1 MANVT
6 STLSSDLAAMRQR
19 CNALN
24 VEAWKTPRSQPARAQ
39 ALAEDAAALARQ
51 IDYGPGLAAAL
62 RVLSRL
68 RSHAGQY
75 DQALLQGLEALD
87 LAERCQAT
95 ELLPSILNQVAN
107 AYRYLGDTSEALGYF
122 RRQEQASQVVNDRLE
137 EAKALIGIGAI
148 YSDTRDYA
156 NALTHC
162 ERSLAILQQLD
173 QPPYWTG
180 VALNNLCF
188 ALFKL
193 NRVEQAIQ
201 RGQQALTLARSTQD
215 QRGALRVLNS
225 LSEIYLAGGDIDQAL
240 THLEQAQAVI
250 AGLDAGWR
258 EPDLENETLRLRGQA
273 YLKLNRDAEALA
285 CWQQALAHSDQ
296 YKLRGSQY
304 ECHQR
309 LAEVYKR
316 LGDYRQALAHHELY
330 ESYKE
335 AVFSEESAAK
345 LQNLEVLY
353 RTQAAQKEAEHFA
366 HMYEQTRLF
375 NEQLESE
382 VRARTEDLRRA
393 YDQLARLDQAKSNF
407 ITVTAHELRTP
418 LTVLKGY
425 VQILRNDP
433 GLSADAYKSELLS
446 GILAGSARM
455 HEIINTMLLMV
466 KIDSR
471 TLEIYPQPIELRVLM
486 EKIAEGLKSALDQRR
501 QTLRLDPSLGKLS
514 PVEADLDAV
523 EIVFQKIIENAIKYT
538 PDGGRIE
545 ISGRAWQ
552 AAPPPDLS
560 SRDCPAPA
568 VEIIVSDSGIGID
581 PASLDLI
588 FTKFYHTEDVQRHS
602 SSKTSFKGGGPGLGL
617 AIARGIVEAH
627 HGRLWAESAARD
639 EACCPGSRFHVVLPQ
654 KQH

>member
-6 STLSSDLAAMRQR
+6 STLDPAAIRQR
-19 CNALN
+19 CDDLNAQ
-24 VEAWKTPRSQPARAQ
+24 AWDVPRSQPARAQ
-39 ALAEDAAALARQ
+39 ALAEEAAALARQ

-62 RVLSRL
+62 RVLARL

-75 DQALLQGLEALD
+75 DQALLQSLEALD
-87 LAERCQAT
+87 LAERSQAVG
-95 ELLPSILNQVAN
+95 LIPSILNLVAN
-107 AYRYLGDTSEALGYF
+107 AYRYLGDTSESLDYF
-122 RRQEQASQVVNDRLE
+122 RRQEQASQAVDDLLE
-137 EAKALIGIGAI
+137 AAKALIGIGAI

-162 ERSLAILQQLD
+162 ERSLGILQQLG

-193 NRVEQAIQ
+193 NRIDQAIQ
-201 RGQQALTLARSTQD
+201 RGQEALTLARRTQD

-225 LSEIYLAGGDIDQAL
+225 LSEIYLSGGAIDLAL
-240 THLEQAQAVI
+240 AHLEQAQAVI
-250 AGLDAGWR
+250 ASLLESGRR
-258 EPDLENETLRLRGQA
+258 EPDLENEMMRLRGQA
-273 YLKLNRDAEALA
+273 YLKLNQDREALA
-285 CWQQALAHSDQ
+285 CWQQALDHSDQ

-330 ESYKE
+330 ESYKD

-366 HMYEQTRLF
+366 SMYEQTRLF

-382 VRARTEDLRRA
+382 VRARTEDLRQA

-407 ITVTAHELRTP
+407 ITITAHELRTP

-425 VQILRNDP
+425 VQILYNDP
-433 GLSADAYKSELLS
+433 GLSADPYKSELLT

-486 EKIAEGLKSALDQRR
+486 VKIGEGLKSALEQRR
-501 QTLRLDPSLGKLS
+501 QTLHLDQSLAKLP

-545 ISGRAWQ
+545 ISGRAWNVI
-552 AAPPPDLS
+552 PPDLAG
-560 SRDCPAPA
+560 RDCPAPA
-568 VEIIVSDSGIGID
+568 VEILVSDTGIGID
-581 PASLDLI
+581 PASLELI
-588 FTKFYHTEDVQRHS
+588 FTKFYHTEDAQRHS

-617 AIARGIVEAH
+617 AIGRGIVEAH
-627 HGRLWAESAARD
+627 HGCLWAESAARD
-639 EACCPGSRFHVVLPQ
+639 EACCPGSRFHVALPQ